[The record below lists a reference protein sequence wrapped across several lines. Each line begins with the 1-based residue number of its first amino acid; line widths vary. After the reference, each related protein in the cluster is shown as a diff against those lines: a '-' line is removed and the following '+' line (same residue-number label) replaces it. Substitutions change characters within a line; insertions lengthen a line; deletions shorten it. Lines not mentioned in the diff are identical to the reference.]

1 MQRPTTIDDSQQLH
15 LDYLSEVIRFR
26 ISQETN
32 LCDTGWA
39 QNTDAEDEAE
49 NQITYLADANVF
61 FFYFQAA
68 SEHHHA
74 NPLRRVIGRIS
85 KDEDFRLRPGVRG
98 LRQHKVSPAV
108 ITAQFIFSGKL
119 PGQCDFPLYYFQ
131 EHGEEFQGRISR
143 IMNRVIERKSELTE
157 EQTTNLKRETRG
169 LVLKLK
175 SFMRAPVTDEA
186 IRGIRKILDTDLPQ
200 MIRHYDLEHIDEAL
214 HLLQL
219 VQGGVAQP
227 LRLAPRVDRSLLDA
241 DLPEHLVQEW
251 RTRLEAFHPEELYQS
266 RRHSNDDENG
276 DVLTDNIEVDAKV
289 LARLELLNASMKEQ
303 ALDNRFVLIT
313 TSNAL
318 ISANAYWL
326 KERDFDL
333 NASLVRSAHQFVPM
347 ANFHDIENFSQDTK
361 PSQRLR
367 TAMDGLFTF
376 FFPSI
381 QIEKWPHA
389 LQVMD
394 LYIRNINRL
403 RKGIEST
410 AAQDERRRAALSGL
424 HKERL
429 GALFERVA
437 HERIDAHFHN
447 IAEAWIRLINNS
459 VGVNA
464 QQLID
469 YYSAHLEEISLS
481 LDAVNRSKNLRDSLG
496 QSYTQEQKTLAQRI
510 ALGNLQLSTNL
521 MMGGRA
527 GALRRLVEIA
537 RVARPHVYLEA
548 QDADILYTILQA
560 ARDGDTIKVERAL
573 TAFIETDTSKVA
585 ERALTVATV
594 ALQLGFWANAASFA
608 RMACSLLEDRKTA
621 AVEAGDKID
630 TLLAMEAEAL
640 WMIGT
645 ARRVALSVADTAPSV
660 SPEVPSISCSRALA
674 RQAMAIDCTAQKT
687 DFVAQTRSQAEMA
700 MLHIIQLLMRHD
712 KGTACKDEDFA
723 TAADFGRKAM
733 FGAHGILNDPD
744 QNAHDK
750 EVIRRTRL
758 LGGVA
763 MVMMWL
769 LAIVQSRQPDMDLNA
784 DADKICSWVLED
796 TEKLG
801 AANYDSWPLLVHI
814 LQAFRQ
820 TGGQTVEQL
829 QQESEEIDTQVKTEQ
844 SVATEMERKLAA
856 MAIAT
861 LKQQMST
868 AV

>member
-1 MQRPTTIDDSQQLH
+1 MEPPTTIDDSQQLH

-32 LCDTGWA
+32 LCDTSWVQEA
-39 QNTDAEDEAE
+39 DAEGDAE

-68 SEHHHA
+68 NEHHHA

-85 KDEDFRLRPGVRG
+85 SDDDFRRRPGVRG

-143 IMNRVIERKSELTE
+143 IMNRVIERKSELTDV
-157 EQTTNLKRETRG
+157 QKKNLQRETRTH
-169 LVLKLK
+169 VRKLK
-175 SFMRAPVTDEA
+175 GFMRALVTDET

-241 DLPEHLVQEW
+241 DLPEKLVQEW

-266 RRHSNDDENG
+266 RRHSNDDENEEL
-276 DVLTDNIEVDAKV
+276 LTDNIEVDAKV

-326 KERDFDL
+326 KERKFDL

-381 QIEKWPHA
+381 QTENWPHA
-389 LQVMD
+389 LQVLD
-394 LYIRNINRL
+394 LYIRNLNRL

-410 AAQDERRRAALSGL
+410 PAQDERRRAALSGL
-424 HKERL
+424 HKDRL

-447 IAEAWIRLINNS
+447 IAEAWIKLINNS

-469 YYSAHLEEISLS
+469 YYSAHLEDISLS
-481 LDAVNRSKNLRDSLG
+481 LDAVSRSNKLRDSLG

-521 MMGGRA
+521 MLGGRA
-527 GALRRLVEIA
+527 GVLRRLTEIA
-537 RVARPHVYLEA
+537 WVARPHVYLEA
-548 QDADILYTILQA
+548 QDADVLYTILGA
-560 ARDGDTIKVERAL
+560 AREGDTGKVEQAL
-573 TAFIETDTSKVA
+573 TAFMATDTSKVA
-585 ERALTVATV
+585 ERALAVATV

-621 AVEAGDKID
+621 AVETGDKID
-630 TLLAMEAEAL
+630 GLLAMEAEAL

-645 ARRVALSVADTAPSV
+645 ARRVALSIPDTAKTAV
-660 SPEVPSISCSRALA
+660 PEGPAMSCSRALD
-674 RQAMAIDCTAQKT
+674 RQTMAIDCTERKT

-700 MLHIIQLLMRHD
+700 MLHVIQLLMRHNN
-712 KGTACKDEDFA
+712 GTECKDEQFA
-723 TAADFGRKAM
+723 TAADFGRRAM

-744 QNAHDK
+744 QDAHDK

-769 LAIVQSRQPDMDLNA
+769 LAIVQSRQSDMDLNA

-796 TEKLG
+796 TETFG

-814 LQAFRQ
+814 LQTFRNI
-820 TGGQTVEQL
+820 GDRTVEEL
-829 QQESEEIDTQVKTEQ
+829 QAENELIDAQVEKEQ
-844 SVATEMERKLAA
+844 SVATPLERELAA
-856 MAIAT
+856 MSIAT
-861 LKQQMST
+861 LKQYRSG
-868 AV
+868 AL